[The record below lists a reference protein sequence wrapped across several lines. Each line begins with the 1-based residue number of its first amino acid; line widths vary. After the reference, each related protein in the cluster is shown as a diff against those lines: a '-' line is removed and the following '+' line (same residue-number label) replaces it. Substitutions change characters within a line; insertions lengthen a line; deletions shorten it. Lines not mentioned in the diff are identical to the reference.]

1 MERKGNSVK
10 ILGIGSPIVDVLVNV
25 TDEFIGD
32 IKGAKGGMELV
43 DTSMLNG
50 ILERTGKKGIRVPG
64 GSAANT
70 IVGLAK
76 LGMATAFLGKIGNDR
91 EGGFYKSFF
100 AGAGVDISRFK
111 LNETM
116 PTGRCLSLITP
127 DAERTMRTDL
137 GAAATLSPKDILT
150 GDFADIT
157 HVHLEG
163 YLVFNEALICHI
175 LKLAKNASCIV
186 SLDMAS
192 FEVVK
197 ASMKILPE
205 LLRRYVDIVFANEHE
220 AETFCGS
227 NDPEKGLQALSEY
240 CKIAAVKLG
249 EDGALIQS
257 GDRKVK
263 VKAERVHDIDS
274 TGAGDLWGAGFLYGL
289 LKGKPFELCGRY
301 GSILGAEVV
310 KVVGTS
316 IPENR
321 WRIIRRRIKS
331 EKLV

>member
-1 MERKGNSVK
+1 MERKNPVK
-10 ILGIGSPIVDVLVNV
+10 VLGIGSPIVDILVNV
-25 TDEFIGD
+25 TEEFIGG

-43 DTSMLNG
+43 DTSILDG
-50 ILERTGKKGIRVPG
+50 ILEKTEKGGTRVPG

-76 LGMATAFLGKIGNDR
+76 LGIPTAFLGKIGNDR

-100 AGAGVDISRFK
+100 ERAGVDVSRFK

-127 DAERTMRTDL
+127 DSERTMRTDL
-137 GAAATLSPKDILT
+137 GAAATLLPENILSE
-150 GDFADIT
+150 DFADIT
-157 HVHLEG
+157 HVHIEG
-163 YLVFNEALICHI
+163 YLVFNEVLIRHI
-175 LKLAKNASCIV
+175 LKLAKDASCIV

-192 FEVVK
+192 FEVVT

-205 LLRRYVDIVFANEHE
+205 LLMEYVDIVFANEHE

-227 NDPEKGLQALSEY
+227 NDPERGLQVFSEY

-257 GDRKVK
+257 GGKKIK
-263 VKAERVHDIDS
+263 VKAETVHDIDT

-289 LKGKPFELCGRY
+289 LKGKPLELCGRY

-310 KVVGTS
+310 KVMGAS
-316 IPENR
+316 IPESR
-321 WRIIRRRIKS
+321 WRVIRRRIKS
-331 EKLV
+331 E